1 MKNVAI
7 LGAIAAASLMASAA
21 SGAPFPSVGN
31 DTKGPQYIIN
41 VPASGPFSVTPQSP
55 NQGAYD
61 GVEDTYIGVT
71 NNSGHTINSFGVS
84 SSTQNIFGFD
94 GDGLTASPYNLTGN
108 ALDGSGY
115 GGPQAY
121 FTNISLDK
129 MSGTVNFI
137 GGISNGGTAFFA
149 LEEALSGAN
158 GGINV
163 GAVPEPSTW
172 AMKLI
177 GFAGLGFLSYRKSKQ
192 RNNVLV
198 QA

>member
-1 MKNVAI
+1 MV
-7 LGAIAAASLMASAA
+7 
-21 SGAPFPSVGN
+21 
-31 DTKGPQYIIN
+31 
-41 VPASGPFSVTPQSP
+41 
-55 NQGAYD
+55 
-61 GVEDTYIGVT
+61 GVT

-94 GDGLTASPYNLTGN
+94 GDGLTAAPYNLTGN

-137 GGISNGGTAFFA
+137 GGISNGGTGFFA

-172 AMKLI
+172 AMMLI